1 VSAAALTGVAAAV
14 QVVLSWADSEIRGVV
29 ASVPVPV
36 PGQRL
41 AGVVIQWSAASV
53 ARQVAAPDTHGRGAV
68 EHGFMTGLELSGL
81 WVPGQERP
89 MLPALLG
96 RVRAGRLQC
105 EGVWQ
110 SQLPVPWRSPAGALV
125 VLELQLANG
134 VDCVWRLQAVH
145 LGPADGVVPAFAVS
159 LAC

>member
-1 VSAAALTGVAAAV
+1 
-14 QVVLSWADSEIRGVV
+14 
-29 ASVPVPV
+29 
-36 PGQRL
+36 
-41 AGVVIQWSAASV
+41 
-53 ARQVAAPDTHGRGAV
+53 
-68 EHGFMTGLELSGL
+68 MTGLELSGL

-89 MLPALLG
+89 MLPVLLG

-105 EGVWQ
+105 EGVWR